1 MLSATNMPKGNA
13 LAEFRAL
20 RAAGKTR
27 FDTYEV
33 KEEERIYDEVD
44 DEGYK
49 KLVRRRL
56 DEDDFVVDDNG
67 AGYADDGREDW
78 DTREKYDE
86 TESEEEDYTA
96 RGKAG
101 GAFLTLP
108 FFRNAKL
115 IVQRQAKAR
124 GRSRKE

>member
-1 MLSATNMPKGNA
+1 MPKNNA

-20 RAAGKTR
+20 RAQGKTR
-27 FDTYEV
+27 FDVFEV
-33 KEEERIYDEVD
+33 KDEERIYDEVD

-49 KLVRRRL
+49 KIVRSRL

-78 DTREKYDE
+78 DTGRERYDE

-96 RGKAG
+96 RGKNG
-101 GAFLTLP
+101 KILCL
-108 FFRNAKL
+108 
-115 IVQRQAKAR
+115 
-124 GRSRKE
+124 S